1 MTTCVGLLQLEV
13 MVGGSTSL
21 KDKRRVIKS
30 FKDRLRVRGN
40 VSVAEV
46 GLQDNHRRGVLAV
59 AMVGSDKRYLEG
71 ALQHVVNTAEAH
83 RGMIVVDSR
92 VDWL

>member
-1 MTTCVGLLQLEV
+1 MATSVGLVQLEV
-13 MVGGSTSL
+13 VVGGSTSL

-46 GLQDNHRRGVLAV
+46 DLQDDRRRGVLAV

-71 ALQHVVNTAEAH
+71 ALQRVVNAAESH
-83 RGMIVVDSR
+83 RGMIVVASR